1 MSADKAN
8 EDNVTREEEE
18 EEADELDTTTAANNP
33 EDESSQDDS
42 SNHDDDED
50 VDGTIR
56 RRVSD
61 DEDEEEVVDKQPL
74 GNILGNNT
82 QGVDAVPD
90 LVNVPI
96 VAGNQ
101 PPPQPPA
108 AVAAPQAQQQAAGGG
123 RGGGGIMQNNGENI
137 SIRIPI
143 FRGDSQDS
151 ITVQQ
156 WVDTLTRA
164 KWKENL
170 QWGSAAEKDA
180 LESWADLFPLL
191 TARYLRT
198 EARADKV
205 KSIGSLVQARREE
218 LVTYWDRVDNVMK
231 RCTKDKLAALP
242 VALTPAQA
250 YILARDNIAELLFM
264 HGMLPDVRKTVE
276 SMAVEATT

>member
-8 EDNVTREEEE
+8 EDNVTREQEE

-33 EDESSQDDS
+33 EDECSQDG
-42 SNHDDDED
+42 SNHDDNKD

-61 DEDEEEVVDKQPL
+61 DDNEDDVDDEQPL
-74 GNILGNNT
+74 GNILGNEA

-96 VAGNQ
+96 VAWNQ

-123 RGGGGIMQNNGENI
+123 GGGIMQNNAEKI

-143 FRGDSQDS
+143 FRGDLQDS
-151 ITVQQ
+151 RTVQQ
-156 WVDTLTRA
+156 WVDTLTREKTINNWSEKQA
-164 KWKENL
+164 ANMALENLRSEAHKWKENL
-170 QWGSAAEKDA
+170 QWGSAAERDA
-180 LESWADLFPLL
+180 LESWADFFPLL
-191 TARYLRT
+191 TARFLSP

-205 KSIGSLVQARREE
+205 KSIRLLVQARREE
-218 LVTYWDRVDNVMK
+218 LVTYWDRVDDVMK
-231 RCTKDKLAALP
+231 RCTKDKLSALP
-242 VALTPAQA
+242 AALTPQQA
-250 YILARDNIAELLFM
+250 YSSW
-264 HGMLPDVRKTVE
+264 P
-276 SMAVEATT
+276 